1 MGRLW
6 RHVLSV
12 ASKRAGRP
20 PLRLQAFP
28 IAGRLEVTAGSDS
41 QPPYKTKCLFAFR
54 LAVVSNQ
61 RWFCGPRCVD
71 GLTRGFP
78 PELEHGPTLKTR
90 AFRGSKASWKTAS
103 QAGSGPHSVGSKD
116 YRRERQSTPYK
127 TKCLFAF
134 RLAVVSDQRWFC
146 GPRCVDGLTRGLS
159 PELEHGTTL
168 KTRDFRGFKAS
179 WKTASQAGSG
189 PHSVG
194 SKGPPPGAQTNDQPK
209 RANKKRLAARDEV
222 VFVVPPKFSR
232 PRSRNGKRNLPSN
245 NVTCRE
251 RHRLLQV
258 QPWSFGN
265 DTGQKERAL
274 AFHHR

>member
-1 MGRLW
+1 MPSCVDGVNGCLLVVYSMGRLW

-61 RWFCGPRCVD
+61 RWFCG
-71 GLTRGFP
+71 L
-78 PELEHGPTLKTR
+78 
-90 AFRGSKASWKTAS
+90 
-103 QAGSGPHSVGSKD
+103 
-116 YRRERQSTPYK
+116 
-127 TKCLFAF
+127 
-134 RLAVVSDQRWFC
+134 
-146 GPRCVDGLTRGLS
+146 RCVDGLTRGLS
-159 PELEHGTTL
+159 PELEHGPTWETRVLCEVSRRAGRPPLRLEAGPTAWGAKDHRRERTTTTNRKEQTKNDL
-168 KTRDFRGFKAS
+168 PLGTKSFS
-179 WKTASQAGSG
+179 WYHPNSAG
-189 PHSVG
+189 PH
-194 SKGPPPGAQTNDQPK
+194 
-209 RANKKRLAARDEV
+209 
-222 VFVVPPKFSR
+222 
-232 PRSRNGKRNLPSN
+232 SRNGKRTPPSN
-245 NVTCRE
+245 DVTCRG
-251 RHRLLQV
+251 RHRLLKV

>member
-1 MGRLW
+1 MPSCVDGVNGCLLVVYSMGRLW

-41 QPPYKTKCLFAFR
+41 QP
-54 LAVVSNQ
+54 
-61 RWFCGPRCVD
+61 
-71 GLTRGFP
+71 
-78 PELEHGPTLKTR
+78 
-90 AFRGSKASWKTAS
+90 
-103 QAGSGPHSVGSKD
+103 
-116 YRRERQSTPYK
+116 PYK

-222 VFVVPPKFSR
+222 VFVVPPKFSK
-232 PRSRNGKRNLPSN
+232 PRSQNGKRNPPSN
-245 NVTCRE
+245 DVTCRT
-251 RHRLLQV
+251 RHRLLKV